1 MLAVDTNVIVRYL
14 TRDDVEQFAKSNALI
29 RGEAVYVC
37 TTVLIET
44 EWHCAAPDR
53 LFVHLAMSQTGEQ
66 GQGTDWAEHV
76 SDAEY
81 TMQLAAE

>member
-14 TRDDVEQFAKSNALI
+14 IRDDVAQFVKSNALI
-29 RGEAVYVC
+29 RSEAEYVC

-44 EWHCAAPDR
+44 NWHCAAPDR
-53 LFVHLAMSQTGEQ
+53 LFAHLAMAETGEQ